1 MNYKKLRTPYI
12 VLQCLKIDFIIQ
24 TKHMHKTGSYSFF
37 FQIIDPSINNVTE
50 NAMESSIHD
59 GSKNPTQI
67 QTRNDTETFTDLN
80 TTGKSSINFLK

>member
-1 MNYKKLRTPYI
+1 MVPIL
-12 VLQCLKIDFIIQ
+12 
-24 TKHMHKTGSYSFF
+24 F

-80 TTGKSSINFLK
+80 TTGKSSINFLKWFPELNCLYLIV

>member
-1 MNYKKLRTPYI
+1 MLKDLFHYSNQTCIKLVPI
-12 VLQCLKIDFIIQ
+12 L
-24 TKHMHKTGSYSFF
+24 F
-37 FQIIDPSINNVTE
+37 FQIIDPSFKNVTE

>member
-1 MNYKKLRTPYI
+1 MLKDLFHYSNQTCIKLVPI
-12 VLQCLKIDFIIQ
+12 L
-24 TKHMHKTGSYSFF
+24 F

-50 NAMESSIHD
+50 NAMESSIHE

>member
-1 MNYKKLRTPYI
+1 MLKDLFHYSNQTCIKL
-12 VLQCLKIDFIIQ
+12 VLIL
-24 TKHMHKTGSYSFF
+24 F

-67 QTRNDTETFTDLN
+67 QTRNDTKTFTDLN
-80 TTGKSSINFLK
+80 TTGKSPINFLK

>member
-1 MNYKKLRTPYI
+1 MLKDLFHYSNQTCIKLVPI
-12 VLQCLKIDFIIQ
+12 L
-24 TKHMHKTGSYSFF
+24 F

-59 GSKNPTQI
+59 SSKNPTQI

>member
-1 MNYKKLRTPYI
+1 MLKDLFHYSNQTCIKLVPI
-12 VLQCLKIDFIIQ
+12 L
-24 TKHMHKTGSYSFF
+24 F

-50 NAMESSIHD
+50 NTMESSIHE
-59 GSKNPTQI
+59 GSKNPMQI